1 MKVILLYVIVILVL
15 IGVGIALLSSYFVAS
30 FATFVLAGLA
40 IRDLLAVVQE
50 RD

>member
-1 MKVILLYVIVILVL
+1 MKVILYVLVSLIL
-15 IGVGIALLSSYFVAS
+15 IGVGIALLSSHFVAS
-30 FATFVLAGLA
+30 FATFVLAGLV